1 MEFDEIYEYFDKSK
15 QEYDKEEYIQCKRE
29 EKDEVYQ
36 LIDTTAEKIVT
47 NGNQFKQYLDV
58 QSNFE
63 GYSVGNALLVKAQ
76 MPQATELK
84 DRESWKKRGEYLV
97 KSPKKVKILEPRR

>member
-1 MEFDEIYEYFDKSK
+1 MEFDEIYNDFEQPK
-15 QEYDKEEYIQCKRE
+15 QEYDKEEYAQRKKE
-29 EKDEVYQ
+29 EKEQVYQ

-47 NGNQFKQYLDV
+47 NGNEFKEYLDI
-58 QSNFE
+58 QSKFE

-84 DRESWKKRGEYLV
+84 DYDSWKKKGEYLV
-97 KSPKKVKILEPRR
+97 KSPKKVKILEPRK